1 VWALGVVLYEMLTFQ
16 RPFQAETVAALVQR
30 IQSGEVDTERLQE
43 SGHPP
48 LLTVLATPLYLL
60 NAKPEARLTL
70 PALMQYLME
79 HASSTGL
86 TAPQLEEEHQDCR
99 NAVSPCIEKF
109 RQKLHEA
116 KEKQLA
122 QQKAAADQQ
131 AAAIEAA
138 AKAAAEHEATKQSRR
153 PSDLDDLPQA
163 HLKKRS
169 SREDSDSDI
178 FNRTM

>member
-1 VWALGVVLYEMLTFQ
+1 MWALGVVLYEMLTFQ
-16 RPFQAETVAALVQR
+16 RPFQAQTVAALVQC
-30 IQSGEVDTERLQE
+30 IQSGEVDTERLLA

-48 LLTVLATPLYLL
+48 PLTVLATPLYLL

-131 AAAIEAA
+131 AAIEAA
-138 AKAAAEHEATKQSRR
+138 AKAAAEQEATKQSRR
-153 PSDLDDLPQA
+153 PSDLGDLPQA
-163 HLKKRS
+163 HLKRRP